1 MPETSILSSK
11 DMVNGSW
18 HFATSIQQG
27 IWFLNKIPSLRASYL
42 VPAVIEF
49 VGPVRRGTLRSAVS
63 TVLGRHPA
71 LRSRF
76 ALDIK
81 SRRVRY
87 ETQGAPAEVALVDA
101 TSEEWDDRKLKAFI
115 AELCYAPFNLAA
127 DAPAR
132 SAIITTTR
140 CTYLVLSVHH
150 IVFDGWSREVFM
162 DQVGE
167 VYRAAGEGRVADLP
181 APVHPAEMADDVP
194 EPELADRVEQALDRL
209 RGAPTD
215 IALPHDRPRPQD
227 SQSTFGSTLASHLD
241 AGLTRRLTALAAQ
254 EGCTL
259 FMLAAA
265 LLVGTLA
272 RNGEQ
277 RDFLIAFPWAGRD
290 RPGSSAAVGMLVNTL
305 LLRVDITD
313 EPTWRELLHR
323 SRMASLASYADADV
337 PFDAI
342 AAVLHPTRDL
352 TRPPLSPVIV
362 DIVDELPRAPR
373 LGGEIIGHYC
383 PEDPFHFKFELA
395 LYARRDG
402 DELELFFDYSADLF
416 DAGTVATFLAALERS
431 ATDLVN
437 APDSSVLTVGDQKT

>member
-1 MPETSILSSK
+1 MPKTSILSSK
-11 DMVNGSW
+11 DMADGSW
-18 HFATSIQQG
+18 HFATSSQQG

-42 VPAVIEF
+42 IPSVIEF
-49 VGPVRRGTLRSAVS
+49 IGPIDRDTLQCAVR
-63 TVLGRHPA
+63 TVLARHPA

-87 ETQGAPAEVALVDA
+87 ETQGSPPEVALVDA
-101 TSEEWDDRKLKAFI
+101 ASEEWDEKELKAFI
-115 AELCYAPFNLAA
+115 AELCYAPFDLAI

-132 SAIITTTR
+132 SAIIATTR

-162 DQVGE
+162 DQVAE
-167 VYRAAGEGRVADLP
+167 VYRATSEGRAADLP
-181 APVHPAEMADDVP
+181 APVHPAELADHVP
-194 EPELADRVEQALDRL
+194 ESELVDRLDQALVRL

-215 IALPHDRPRPQD
+215 IVLPYDRPRPTD
-227 SQSTFGSTLASHLD
+227 SQSTLGGTLASHLD
-241 AGLTRRLTALAAQ
+241 AELTRRLTALAAE

-265 LLVGTLA
+265 LLVGTLG

-290 RPGSSAAVGMLVNTL
+290 RPGSSAAVGMFVNTL

-313 EPTWRELLHR
+313 EPTWRELLRR
-323 SRMASLASYADADV
+323 SRRASLASYADADV

-342 AAVLHPTRDL
+342 AAVLHPARDL

-362 DIVDELPRAPR
+362 DVVDELPRVPE
-373 LGGEIIGHYC
+373 LGGETFGRYR

-402 DELELFFDYSADLF
+402 EELELFFDYSADLF
-416 DAGTVATFLAALERS
+416 DAETVATFLAALERS

-437 APDSSVLTVGDQKT
+437 APDSSVLNVEERTL